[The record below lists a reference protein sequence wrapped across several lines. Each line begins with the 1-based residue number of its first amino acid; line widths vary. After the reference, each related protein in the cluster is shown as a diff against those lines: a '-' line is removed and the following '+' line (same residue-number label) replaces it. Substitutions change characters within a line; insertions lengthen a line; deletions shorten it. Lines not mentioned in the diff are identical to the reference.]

1 MRLGVSSDVHS
12 HLDRLLR
19 VQDAMN
25 TVGVEERGCPGDVVG
40 GWPDPRG
47 VIDALRDW
55 PLVLGGNHDAWLLGG
70 RGGQRSEPVTEFLN
84 GRVAARELPL
94 RAPGTPGLV
103 GDTHSRR
110 RSGAMGP
117 AHAP

>member
-1 MRLGVSSDVHS
+1 MRLGVSTDVHS

-70 RGGQRSEPVTEFLN
+70 RAWPESKPPSKRVSCGG
-84 GRVAARELPL
+84 
-94 RAPGTPGLV
+94 
-103 GDTHSRR
+103 
-110 RSGAMGP
+110 
-117 AHAP
+117 